1 MPLAVKCLKSAASI
15 RHLSFSIKI
24 KEPISTVSN
33 CITGL
38 WSSVTALIF
47 GGPGALLASA
57 FGLPG
62 PLEDRI
68 SRGVGPLRCRNLH
81 CPRSQPLLERP
92 HPLTGQSWAI
102 KAWTLGPDSSN
113 SPWPSQLLSSRRR
126 RLKSLLAVHRAPL
139 PALPGSAFAQPVPQ
153 VWCQAH
159 FLTRVLPA
167 RPHLSVRFSEILPM
181 RISLYK

>member
-1 MPLAVKCLKSAASI
+1 M
-15 RHLSFSIKI
+15 
-24 KEPISTVSN
+24 SN

-92 HPLTGQSWAI
+92 HPLTGQSWVI
-102 KAWTLGPDSSN
+102 KAWTLGPDSS
-113 SPWPSQLLSSRRR
+113 QLSM
-126 RLKSLLAVHRAPL
+126 AL
-139 PALPGSAFAQPVPQ
+139 PAPELPKAPAEVPAGSAQGSTPRSARFCFRPACPAGVVPDALPEAGSACQTTSQRPLLRNTSDEDFTLQ
-153 VWCQAH
+153 VII
-159 FLTRVLPA
+159 P
-167 RPHLSVRFSEILPM
+167 RPSAATSRSCWRLALVTDP
-181 RISLYK
+181 